1 MNLIAIDTSTD
12 WCGIS
17 FFYKNECKILI
28 EKSIPKKHSE
38 FLPLFYQ
45 EIEKDQ
51 NFDKKLLNAIAVS
64 IGPGSFTGLRIGLGF
79 AKGLAYALKIPVIP
93 VPTLQVIA
101 NNPLNKLTDHYVY
114 LYSHRDIVYAQKF
127 KKRKPLNEPKAFSWK
142 ELKQNLNAIHYGCQK
157 LPNTENYISIHPS
170 ALVVGKLALE
180 NYELWKVEEPY
191 TLASNYISPFE
202 LG

>member
-51 NFDKKLLNAIAVS
+51 NFDKKSLNAIAVS

-127 KKRKPLNEPKAFSWK
+127 KKRKPLNEPKAFSWE
-142 ELKQNLNAIHYGCQK
+142 ELNQNLNAVHYGCQK
-157 LPNTENYISIHPS
+157 LPNTENYLSIYPS
-170 ALVVGKLALE
+170 ALAVGELALK
-180 NYELWKVEEPY
+180 NYELWKIEEPY

>member
-51 NFDKKLLNAIAVS
+51 NFDKKSLNAIAVS

-142 ELKQNLNAIHYGCQK
+142 ELNQNLNAVHYGCQK
-157 LPNTENYISIHPS
+157 LPNTENYLSI
-170 ALVVGKLALE
+170 
-180 NYELWKVEEPY
+180 
-191 TLASNYISPFE
+191 
-202 LG
+202 

>member
-45 EIEKDQ
+45 EIEKDK
-51 NFDKKLLNAIAVS
+51 NFDKKSLNAIAVS

-79 AKGLAYALKIPVIP
+79 AKGLAYSLKIPVIP

-142 ELKQNLNAIHYGCQK
+142 ELNQNLNAVHYGCQK
-157 LPNTENYISIHPS
+157 LPNTENYLSIYPS
-170 ALVVGKLALE
+170 AVAVGELALK
-180 NYELWKVEEPY
+180 NYELWKIEEPY

>member
-17 FFYKNECKILI
+17 FFYKSECKILI

-38 FLPLFYQ
+38 FLPIFYQ
-45 EIEKDQ
+45 KIEKDQ
-51 NFDKKLLNAIAVS
+51 YFDKKSLNAIAVS

-79 AKGLAYALKIPVIP
+79 AKGLAYALNIPVVP

-101 NNPLNKLTDHYVY
+101 NNPLNKLADYYVY

-127 KKRKPLNEPKAFSWK
+127 KNREPLNKPKAISWK
-142 ELKQNLNAIHYGCQK
+142 ELNQNLKAIHYGCRK
-157 LPNTENYISIHPS
+157 LPNAEKYPSIHPS
-170 ALVVGKLALE
+170 ALVVGELALK
-180 NYELWKVEEPY
+180 NYDLWKIDEPY

>member
-51 NFDKKLLNAIAVS
+51 NFDKKSLNAIAVS

-101 NNPLNKLTDHYVY
+101 NNPLNILTDHYVY

-127 KKRKPLNEPKAFSWK
+127 KKRKPLNEPKAFSWE
-142 ELKQNLNAIHYGCQK
+142 ELNQNLNAVHYGCQK
-157 LPNTENYISIHPS
+157 LPNTENYLSIYPS
-170 ALVVGKLALE
+170 AVAVGELALK
-180 NYELWKVEEPY
+180 NYELWKIEEPY

-202 LG
+202 VG